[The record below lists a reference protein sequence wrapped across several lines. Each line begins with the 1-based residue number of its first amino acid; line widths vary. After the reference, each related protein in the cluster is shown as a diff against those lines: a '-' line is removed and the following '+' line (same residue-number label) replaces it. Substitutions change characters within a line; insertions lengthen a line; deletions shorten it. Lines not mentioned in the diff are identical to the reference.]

1 MNPYYSIDTAAR
13 MLYETAEEATK
24 AERERVLALLD
35 NELED
40 WKAMDRDTAGEQ
52 HALNLLRDLIV
63 SGEGAA

>member
-1 MNPYYSIDTAAR
+1 

-63 SGEGAA
+63 EGETIN